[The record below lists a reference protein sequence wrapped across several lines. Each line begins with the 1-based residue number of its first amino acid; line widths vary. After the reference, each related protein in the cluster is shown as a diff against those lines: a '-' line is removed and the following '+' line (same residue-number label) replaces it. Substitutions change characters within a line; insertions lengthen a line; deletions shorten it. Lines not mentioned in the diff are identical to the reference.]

1 MQIDLSIFTKNRPLI
16 GLDISSSSVKMVEL
30 SEGGKGV
37 RRIERYAIE
46 SLPRDAV
53 VDGNIAN
60 LEQVAEAVKR
70 AWKRLGTSTKYAA
83 LALPAAA
90 VITKKII
97 LAAGMREQE
106 MEAQIMWWSAC
117 IDE

>member
-1 MQIDLSIFTKNRPLI
+1 
-16 GLDISSSSVKMVEL
+16 MVEL

-83 LALPAAA
+83 LEIGRAH
-90 VITKKII
+90 V
-97 LAAGMREQE
+97 
-106 MEAQIMWWSAC
+106 
-117 IDE
+117 